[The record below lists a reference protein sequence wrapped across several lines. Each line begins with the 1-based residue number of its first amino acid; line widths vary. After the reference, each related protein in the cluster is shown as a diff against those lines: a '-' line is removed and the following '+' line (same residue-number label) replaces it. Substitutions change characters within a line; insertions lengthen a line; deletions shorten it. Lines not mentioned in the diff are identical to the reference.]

1 MHHLTQLKKRSDKKW
16 YNLKKTNAGGKMIQE
31 LYTQIQVIKKIP
43 LSSKMEEI
51 FKQYDLIMPK
61 KREEE
66 EFKNREKRRKDDK
79 RNNKRKQKKWIK
91 TSCAK
96 F

>member
-31 LYTQIQVIKKIP
+31 LYAKIQVIKEIP

-66 EFKNREKRRKDDK
+66 EFKNREKSRKDDK

>member
-1 MHHLTQLKKRSDKKW
+1 
-16 YNLKKTNAGGKMIQE
+16 MIQE
-31 LYTQIQVIKKIP
+31 LYTQIQVIKEIP

-51 FKQYDLIMPK
+51 FKQYYLIMPK

-66 EFKNREKRRKDDK
+66 FKNREKNRKDD
-79 RNNKRKQKKWIK
+79 KRKQKKWVK

>member
-1 MHHLTQLKKRSDKKW
+1 
-16 YNLKKTNAGGKMIQE
+16 MIQE
-31 LYTQIQVIKKIP
+31 LYTQIQVIKEIP

-51 FKQYDLIMPK
+51 FKQCDLIMPK

-66 EFKNREKRRKDDK
+66 FKNREKNRKDD
-79 RNNKRKQKKWIK
+79 KRKQKKWVK

>member
-31 LYTQIQVIKKIP
+31 LYTQIQVIKEIP

-51 FKQYDLIMPK
+51 FKQCDLIMPK

-66 EFKNREKRRKDDK
+66 FKNREKNRKDD
-79 RNNKRKQKKWIK
+79 KRKQKKWVK

>member
-1 MHHLTQLKKRSDKKW
+1 
-16 YNLKKTNAGGKMIQE
+16 MIQE
-31 LYTQIQVIKKIP
+31 LYTQIQVIKEIP

-66 EFKNREKRRKDDK
+66 KFKNREKRRKDDK

>member
-1 MHHLTQLKKRSDKKW
+1 
-16 YNLKKTNAGGKMIQE
+16 MIQE
-31 LYTQIQVIKKIP
+31 LYAQIQVIKEIP

-66 EFKNREKRRKDDK
+66 KFKNREKNRKDDK
-79 RNNKRKQKKWIK
+79 RKQKK
-91 TSCAK
+91 
-96 F
+96 

>member
-1 MHHLTQLKKRSDKKW
+1 
-16 YNLKKTNAGGKMIQE
+16 MIQE
-31 LYTQIQVIKKIP
+31 LYTQIQVIKEIP

-66 EFKNREKRRKDDK
+66 EFKNREKRR
-79 RNNKRKQKKWIK
+79 
-91 TSCAK
+91 T
-96 F
+96 

>member
-1 MHHLTQLKKRSDKKW
+1 
-16 YNLKKTNAGGKMIQE
+16 MIQE
-31 LYTQIQVIKKIP
+31 LYTQIQAIKEIP

-66 EFKNREKRRKDDK
+66 FKNREKNRKDD
-79 RNNKRKQKKWIK
+79 KRKQKKWVK